1 MVYTGARWSELEDIK
16 LVEYTDLG
24 YTQEKI
30 AYLMS
35 KIFMRPFTK
44 HSINT
49 RMRDLKV
56 KKIIENNK
64 RSGGV
69 IAPSGV
75 RRTGSECKKMIP
87 KRLKERKYHG
97 PEHARYV
104 YGVQTEVG
112 SD

>member
-16 LVEYTDLG
+16 LVEYTELG

-30 AYLMS
+30 AYLMA
-35 KIFMRPFTK
+35 KIFMRPFTRC
-44 HSINT
+44 SINT

-56 KKIIENNK
+56 KKIIEANK
-64 RSGGV
+64 KSGPV
-69 IAPSGV
+69 LAPSGA
-75 RRTGSECKKMIP
+75 RRTGKECKKMIP
-87 KRLKERKYHG
+87 KKLKKKKYHG
-97 PEHARYV
+97 PEHGRYI